1 MYESENQ
8 ALSTHPDF
16 FDPIHKSAEVV
27 MIAGD
32 ENYARVVYRD
42 ERQSVT
48 VGKDGEVEF
57 YLYAP
62 NAKKV
67 EIGCLGGFA
76 GTDRYELEP
85 DGQGGFVGKKKFHFG
100 FHDYHWYVDG
110 VRIWNPKAGVS
121 YGCFSAM
128 NTFEVA
134 EKGVDF
140 YYLKDV
146 LHGTVS
152 ICKYTSSINRHLK
165 ECYVYT
171 PAGYEEKVKS
181 GVKYPVLYLFHGVG
195 ENETDW
201 VWQGKMN
208 FIMDN
213 LIAEGKCR
221 EMLVVMTCGYAF
233 KPGEDPVFYPG
244 DFDGELVNDVIPY
257 IDAHFS
263 TKKGRSNRAVAGL
276 SLGSAQAALAMAKHP
291 QLFSAFGVFSGV
303 SLEPLNTILNE
314 KKYKAELAFL
324 GCGSEEKE
332 ILTGQKYYDTCFEN
346 IGINCI
352 CRDYEGYHE
361 WHVWK
366 KCLADFVPE
375 LFRWEEKTDD
385 AVSEYENLSCGMLPV
400 GEEQLLKQTLEEQIL
415 FFDPVYKQVIFAT
428 DKDGKPAGRYVDIRP
443 GFLHTGEQSVEISLY
458 APGAETVEVDVF
470 DCGKISLKKDAKQE
484 GYWVGEVKE
493 VEPGF
498 HYVAFEVNGTRVIN
512 EQAPIGYGCFQTINY
527 LEVPEREFHF
537 HELKNVPHGQ
547 IHMNY
552 YKSTQTKREKLCYV
566 YTPADY
572 NPAGGKRYPVLYLQH
587 GGGENEIGWLHQG
600 KIANIADGL
609 IAEGKMQEMIIVM
622 NTGYAFR
629 SDGTSHPAVGS
640 FEEELVEDCIPYIDS
655 RYRTISD
662 KEHRAIAGL
671 SMGGMQSQ
679 KIALHHLDLFSWLGI
694 FSGGF
699 VIADDEEDYRY
710 LLYREEVFREKMKLL
725 FVSCG
730 KQDAFYEKTIANTEE
745 VNAHGV
751 PVTSYF
757 IEGRHDWNFWR
768 RSAVAFLQ
776 MVFKEK

>member
-1 MYESENQ
+1 MWNASSGRRT
-8 ALSTHPDF
+8 AIKTDF
-16 FDPIHKSAEVV
+16 
-27 MIAGD
+27 
-32 ENYARVVYRD
+32 R
-42 ERQSVT
+42 
-48 VGKDGEVEF
+48 
-57 YLYAP
+57 
-62 NAKKV
+62 
-67 EIGCLGGFA
+67 
-76 GTDRYELEP
+76 GTD
-85 DGQGGFVGKKKFHFG
+85 
-100 FHDYHWYVDG
+100 
-110 VRIWNPKAGVS
+110 
-121 YGCFSAM
+121 
-128 NTFEVA
+128 
-134 EKGVDF
+134 
-140 YYLKDV
+140 
-146 LHGTVS
+146 TV
-152 ICKYTSSINRHLK
+152 
-165 ECYVYT
+165 
-171 PAGYEEKVKS
+171 
-181 GVKYPVLYLFHGVG
+181 
-195 ENETDW
+195 
-201 VWQGKMN
+201 
-208 FIMDN
+208 
-213 LIAEGKCR
+213 
-221 EMLVVMTCGYAF
+221 
-233 KPGEDPVFYPG
+233 
-244 DFDGELVNDVIPY
+244 
-257 IDAHFS
+257 
-263 TKKGRSNRAVAGL
+263 
-276 SLGSAQAALAMAKHP
+276 
-291 QLFSAFGVFSGV
+291 
-303 SLEPLNTILNE
+303 
-314 KKYKAELAFL
+314 
-324 GCGSEEKE
+324 
-332 ILTGQKYYDTCFEN
+332 
-346 IGINCI
+346 
-352 CRDYEGYHE
+352 
-361 WHVWK
+361 
-366 KCLADFVPE
+366 
-375 LFRWEEKTDD
+375 
-385 AVSEYENLSCGMLPV
+385 
-400 GEEQLLKQTLEEQIL
+400 
-415 FFDPVYKQVIFAT
+415 FDPVYKQVIFAT

-768 RSAVAFLQ
+768 RSAVVLLQ
-776 MVFKEK
+776 WYLKKSRKK